1 MRLDRCSRV
10 RRLPGSEL
18 PSGSVLWLRVFFE
31 LSRILLSFVLQT
43 PLLLVACEETSSL
56 QTFCATI
63 VHGAQRKADIL
74 HERIMSTAYEMARVG
89 TREVEGF
96 PLFGPI
102 VKELQ
107 SCTATKQGG
116 VPLDGFQVSVP
127 RVDGTLVIRDQF
139 FTQFENVIDSFEETI
154 AEHNE
159 KFNPE
164 GRRLKDKEEPEP
176 QVKEEGMQMAVTV
189 EADDPMTPEKL
200 AALPDARHD

>member
-1 MRLDRCSRV
+1 M
-10 RRLPGSEL
+10 
-18 PSGSVLWLRVFFE
+18 
-31 LSRILLSFVLQT
+31 SFVLQT

-127 RVDGTLVIRDQF
+127 QVDGTLVIRDQF